1 LPKLSSSIYFDVM
14 SSSYPFS
21 LKIRNFK
28 CFGSEEQGFDKIKSL
43 NLILGRNNSGKST
56 LLDFLAQ
63 INHYRELQTLLSRN
77 RDEVEHKD
85 LEVPRNLWHKDHRPE
100 ILVAVKLTR
109 KNLIDKILRESQ
121 GIDQRRIVRLFPQD
135 PKHSHQSYSQSR
147 DLGLEISNRYA
158 DSLAVLKTNFSLASN
173 GYTRRILRGD
183 LIGIESQGNDSY
195 LGRIFEASNKSASG
209 DAQDKDYNII
219 FKALQDCARE
229 ELESS
234 FGSFWDYRIFKRIY
248 PDRNI
253 LAEEDDIKNLEVDG
267 SGKGVTNII
276 QNFYNKEE
284 LNRSLVEEKILSDL
298 NLIFRGDAY
307 FTRILPRRKSDGQW
321 EIALEE
327 EHKGL
332 IPLSQSGSSLKTVMI
347 ILVYLY
353 LVPSLEKK
361 DLSQYAFLIEE
372 LENNLHPSLL
382 RRLLSYIAD
391 RAKEDGCIF
400 FMATHSSIA
409 IDMFSHD
416 EDAQIIHVTH
426 NGESSYAETVTTP
439 LNGLAILDDLGV
451 KASDLL
457 QANGIIWVEGPS
469 DVIYIDKWLEMY
481 CRENR
486 EKQFRRGIDYEFQMF
501 GGTLLDSLCFIKH
514 GLASEDEERKKL
526 VEMFSFSRN
535 AFVVIDSDAVKI
547 AIEGRDKT
555 VDKSKFKSAK
565 KFIKSQFEELN
576 AKGLNLG
583 LWYKAGNTQI
593 RTLEDYLDA
602 DTVAALKSRK
612 LTKKIYAQTATD
624 SWSDSKR
631 LDEFPHGLKKEI
643 KTLYEL
649 IKKWNR

>member
-1 LPKLSSSIYFDVM
+1 MPSL
-14 SSSYPFS
+14 YPFS

-28 CFGSEEQGFDKIKSL
+28 CFGNEEQGFDEIKCL

-56 LLDFLAQ
+56 ILDFLEH
-63 INHYRELQTLLSRN
+63 INRFREIKSLTHKDKNGLSN
-77 RDEVEHKD
+77 RDIEI
-85 LEVPRNLWHKDHRPE
+85 PQTIWHKNSKSE
-100 ILVAVKLTR
+100 IIARVELTEKTLR
-109 KNLIDKILRESQ
+109 NHFSSIGNIDKSNISALLPEKSQKDNRPYHQLYESTISGSEVSKEFFNCNAILKVSFHIRA
-121 GIDQRRIVRLFPQD
+121 DDLLKRL
-135 PKHSHQSYSQSR
+135 
-147 DLGLEISNRYA
+147 
-158 DSLAVLKTNFSLASN
+158 
-173 GYTRRILRGD
+173 
-183 LIGIESQGNDSY
+183 
-195 LGRIFEASNKSASG
+195 
-209 DAQDKDYNII
+209 
-219 FKALQDCARE
+219 
-229 ELESS
+229 ELESEIIRIETRDHEIHPMNKLLELAQGKS
-234 FGSFWDYRIFKRIY
+234 ERDRSSNTYKGLFDVFHTCARKDFQSVFDDFFGSKIFKRIY

-253 LAEEDDIKNLEVDG
+253 LPEEDDINHLGVNGD
-267 SGKGVTNII
+267 GKGVTNII

-284 LNRSLVEEKILSDL
+284 LDRSLVEKEILSDL
-298 NLIFRGDAY
+298 NLIFKGDA
-307 FTRILPRRKSDGQW
+307 FFGRILPRRKNNGKW

-327 EHKGL
+327 ASKGL

-382 RRLLSYIAD
+382 RRLLSYIAG

-400 FMATHSSIA
+400 FMATHASIA

-481 CRENR
+481 CRENQ
-486 EKQFRRGIDYEFQMF
+486 EKKFRRGIDYEFQMF
-501 GGTLLDSLCFIKH
+501 GGTLLDSLCFIKY
-514 GLASEDEERKKL
+514 GLASEEEERKKL

-547 AIEGRDKT
+547 AIGGRDKT